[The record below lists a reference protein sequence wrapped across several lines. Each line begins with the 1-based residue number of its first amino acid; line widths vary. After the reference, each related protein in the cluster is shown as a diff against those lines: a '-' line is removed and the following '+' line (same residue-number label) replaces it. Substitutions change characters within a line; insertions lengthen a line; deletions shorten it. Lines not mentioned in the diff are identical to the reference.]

1 MTLTPDTATRLDL
14 GAQPR
19 PSTMGSHVFEVLRQ
33 AIIQLKLKPGNAVSE
48 TEIAR
53 QLGVSRQPV
62 REAIIKLADAG
73 LVEVRPQRG
82 TYVLLI
88 SKREVET
95 ARFLREAIEVAI
107 ARKAAEAV
115 AAGSAGAESA
125 SELRACIARQK
136 MVEDSGVYTEFLRLD
151 EQFHQT
157 IARIADCE
165 SAWKV
170 LEGLKAQM
178 DRVRFLSIPM
188 ATPVPTLI
196 GQHEEIAE
204 AIIGGDAN
212 RAEVAVRLHLREIL
226 KSLPK
231 LATAYPDLFMD

>member
-1 MTLTPDTATRLDL
+1 MTLNQELETGLDL
-14 GAQPR
+14 GVPPR
-19 PSTMGSHVFEVLRQ
+19 QSTMGSHVFDVLRQ
-33 AIIQLKLKPGNAVSE
+33 AIIQLKLKPGNALSE
-48 TEIAR
+48 TEIAK

-107 ARKAAEAV
+107 ARKAAETV
-115 AAGSAGAESA
+115 NEQAASD
-125 SELRACIARQK
+125 LRACIARQK
-136 MVEDSGVYTEFLRLD
+136 VAGDSGVYTEFLRLD

-196 GQHEEIAE
+196 AQHDAIAE
-204 AIIGGDAN
+204 AIIAGDPD
-212 RAEVAVRLHLREIL
+212 RAEEAVRVHLREIL

-231 LATAYPDLFMD
+231 LSAEHPDLFVA

>member
-1 MTLTPDTATRLDL
+1 MVLNSDFTASLDA
-14 GAQPR
+14 GVPPR
-19 PSTMGSHVFEVLRQ
+19 QSTMGSHVFDVLRQ
-33 AIIQLKLKPGNAVSE
+33 AIVQLKLKPGNAVSE
-48 TEIAR
+48 TEIAK

-107 ARKAAEAV
+107 ARKAAETV
-115 AAGSAGAESA
+115 GPKAAPD
-125 SELRACIARQK
+125 LRACIAQQK
-136 MVEDSGVYTEFLRLD
+136 MAENNGVYIEFLRLD

-157 IARIADCE
+157 IARISDCE

-178 DRVRFLSIPM
+178 DRVRFLSMPM
-188 ATPVPTLI
+188 ATPVATLVA
-196 GQHEEIAE
+196 QHDAITE
-204 AIIGGDAN
+204 AIIAGDPDH
-212 RAEVAVRLHLREIL
+212 AEETVRIHLREIL

-231 LATAYPDLFMD
+231 LAAQYPDLFVE

>member
-1 MTLTPDTATRLDL
+1 MTLNSDFVASLDI
-14 GAQPR
+14 GTQPR
-19 PSTMGSHVFEVLRQ
+19 PSTMGSHVFDVLRQ

-48 TEIAR
+48 TEIAK

-88 SKREVET
+88 SEREVKT

-107 ARKAAEAV
+107 ARKACETVGPKEASDC
-115 AAGSAGAESA
+115 APA
-125 SELRACIARQK
+125 SRQK
-136 MVEDSGVYTEFLRLD
+136 MAEDSGVYTEFLRLD

-196 GQHEEIAE
+196 AQHDEIAE
-204 AIIGGDAN
+204 AIIAGDPD
-212 RAEVAVRLHLREIL
+212 RAEDSIRVHLREIL

-231 LATAYPDLFMD
+231 LSAEHPDLFVE

>member
-1 MTLTPDTATRLDL
+1 MTLNPGLESILEPGTP
-14 GAQPR
+14 PR
-19 PSTMGSHVFEVLRQ
+19 QATMGSYVFDVLRQ
-33 AIIQLKLKPGNAVSE
+33 AIIQLRLKPGNALSE
-48 TEIAR
+48 SEIAK

-62 REAIIKLADAG
+62 REAIIKLAEAG

-107 ARKAAEAV
+107 ARKAAET
-115 AAGSAGAESA
+115 AGSKVEA
-125 SELRACIARQK
+125 ELRNSIKRQK
-136 MVEDSGVYTEFLRLD
+136 EAERSGVYTEFLRLD
-151 EQFHQT
+151 EEFHQT
-157 IARIADCE
+157 IARAADCE

-188 ATPVPTLI
+188 ATPVKTLI
-196 GQHEEIAE
+196 AQHNAIAE
-204 AIIGGDAN
+204 AVIAGDADA
-212 RAEVAVRLHLREIL
+212 AETAMKVHLREIL

-231 LATAYPDLFMD
+231 LSAEHPDLFVE

>member
-1 MTLTPDTATRLDL
+1 MSQPFDLATPLDF
-14 GAQPR
+14 GTQPR

-48 TEIAR
+48 TEIAK

-107 ARKAAEAV
+107 ARKAAETV
-115 AAGSAGAESA
+115 GADAA
-125 SELRACIARQK
+125 SELRACIARQT
-136 MVEDSGVYTEFLRLD
+136 MAEDNGVYSEFLRLD

-196 GQHEEIAE
+196 AQHGDIAE
-204 AIIGGDAN
+204 AIIAGDPD
-212 RAEVAVRLHLREIL
+212 RAEEAVRVHLREIL

-231 LATAYPDLFMD
+231 LSAEYPDLFVE

>member
-1 MTLTPDTATRLDL
+1 
-14 GAQPR
+14 
-19 PSTMGSHVFEVLRQ
+19 MGSHVFEVLRQ

-107 ARKAAEAV
+107 ARKAAETV
-115 AAGSAGAESA
+115 GAASA

-136 MVEDSGVYTEFLRLD
+136 ITEESGVYTEFMRLD

-157 IARIADCE
+157 IARLADCE

-196 GQHEEIAE
+196 GQHEVIAE
-204 AIIGGDAN
+204 AIISGDAD
-212 RAEVAVRLHLREIL
+212 RTEDAVRVHLREIL
-226 KSLPK
+226 KSLPR
-231 LATAYPDLFMD
+231 LAADYPDLFME

>member
-1 MTLTPDTATRLDL
+1 
-14 GAQPR
+14 
-19 PSTMGSHVFEVLRQ
+19 
-33 AIIQLKLKPGNAVSE
+33 
-48 TEIAR
+48 
-53 QLGVSRQPV
+53 VSRQPV

-88 SKREVET
+88 SEREVKT
-95 ARFLREAIEVAI
+95 AVSC
-107 ARKAAEAV
+107 ARRSRSPSRARLAKRSDRRKHPICAPALPGRKWPKTAASTRSSC
-115 AAGSAGAESA
+115 GSTNSFTRRSPA
-125 SELRACIARQK
+125 
-136 MVEDSGVYTEFLRLD
+136 
-151 EQFHQT
+151 
-157 IARIADCE
+157 ADCE

-196 GQHEEIAE
+196 AQHDEIAE
-204 AIIGGDAN
+204 AIIAGDPD
-212 RAEVAVRLHLREIL
+212 RAEDSIRVHLREIL

-231 LATAYPDLFMD
+231 LSAEHPDLFVE

>member
-1 MTLTPDTATRLDL
+1 MTLNSDFVAELDI

-19 PSTMGSHVFEVLRQ
+19 PSTMGSHVFDVLRQ

-48 TEIAR
+48 TEIAK

-88 SKREVET
+88 SEREVKT

-107 ARKAAEAV
+107 ARKACETV
-115 AAGSAGAESA
+115 GPKEA
-125 SELRACIARQK
+125 SELRACVARQK
-136 MVEDSGVYTEFLRLD
+136 MAEDSGVYTEFLRLD

-196 GQHEEIAE
+196 AQHGEIAE
-204 AIIGGDAN
+204 AIIAGDAD
-212 RAEVAVRLHLREIL
+212 RAEEAIRVHLREIL

-231 LATAYPDLFMD
+231 LSAEHPDLFVE

>member
-1 MTLTPDTATRLDL
+1 MTVNPSLESILEPGTP
-14 GAQPR
+14 PR
-19 PSTMGSHVFEVLRQ
+19 QATMGTYVFDVLRQ
-33 AIIQLKLKPGNAVSE
+33 AIIQLRLKPGNALSE
-48 TEIAR
+48 SEIAK

-62 REAIIKLADAG
+62 REAIIKLAEAG

-107 ARKAAEAV
+107 ARKAADACDAKAAEA
-115 AAGSAGAESA
+115 
-125 SELRACIARQK
+125 LRASIRRQK
-136 MVEDSGVYTEFLRLD
+136 ETERSGVYTEFLRLD
-151 EQFHQT
+151 EEFHQT
-157 IARIADCE
+157 IARAADCE

-188 ATPVPTLI
+188 ATPVRTLI
-196 GQHEEIAE
+196 AQHNAIAE
-204 AIIGGDAN
+204 AIIAKDAD
-212 RAEVAVRLHLREIL
+212 AADAAMKVHLREIL

-231 LATAYPDLFMD
+231 LSADHPDLFVE